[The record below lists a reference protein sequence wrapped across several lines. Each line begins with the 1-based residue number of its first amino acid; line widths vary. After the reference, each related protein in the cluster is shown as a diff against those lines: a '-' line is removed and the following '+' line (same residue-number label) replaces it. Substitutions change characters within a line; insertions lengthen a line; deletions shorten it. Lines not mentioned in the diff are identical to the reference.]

1 MLTSACENLLLQV
14 AIFNDDSNTVELVA
28 SRGSGIYSYTSNNT
42 NAATIHPSGN
52 ASRASISPKRPG
64 IAKVHHPVSDIP
76 PDKDAKLSLVR

>member
-1 MLTSACENLLLQV
+1 MRCENLLLQV

-42 NAATIHPSGN
+42 NAAAIHPSGN

-64 IAKVHHPVSDIP
+64 IAQVHHPDIP
-76 PDKDAKLSLVR
+76 VPCPKDAKLALAR